1 MIPIDDLKRCVLAAT
16 SGAFLRT
23 HFGEDWFRCGDPR
36 TALPLS
42 LEELL
47 AFARVHGIF
56 RAVLTEDC
64 WTGDDHF
71 VIDKQGGR
79 WRIGFAERGEV
90 RLIGTAESEQAARD
104 LVTRELFALY
114 ENGANPSHWSGGVPA
129 GTPWSGS
136 FPERNS

>member
-23 HFGEDWFRCGDPR
+23 HFGEDWFRCGAPR
-36 TALPLS
+36 TVLTLS

-71 VIDKQGGR
+71 VIDKR
-79 WRIGFAERGEV
+79 AAAEAFSKMRPPV
-90 RLIGTAESEQAARD
+90 KPNMPLRNPWKATAAQKRAARAAGRAGRTS
-104 LVTRELFALY
+104 TRT
-114 ENGANPSHWSGGVPA
+114 GV
-129 GTPWSGS
+129 
-136 FPERNS
+136 